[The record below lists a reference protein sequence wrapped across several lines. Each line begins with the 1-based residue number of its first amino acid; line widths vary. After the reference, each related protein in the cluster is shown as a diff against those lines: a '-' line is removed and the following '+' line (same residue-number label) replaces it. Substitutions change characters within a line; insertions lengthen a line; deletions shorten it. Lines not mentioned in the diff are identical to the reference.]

1 MHKAGFVNIIGKPNV
16 GKSTLMNVL
25 IGETLS
31 ITNAKAQT
39 TRHRIMG
46 IVNGEDYQIVYSDTP
61 GMLKP
66 AYSLQQSMMNYVEGA
81 FTDADLFL
89 LVVETGDRTLE
100 EQVLERLKKTEV
112 PLVIALNK
120 IDLHKQE
127 RVMEEMRYWQEL
139 LPQSHLIP
147 ISAQHKFNVESIS
160 QFLLEN
166 LPESPPY
173 YGKEELTDKPLRFFV
188 SEIIR
193 GELLTYY
200 KKEIPYSCEVAITE
214 YKEEATIDRITAIIY
229 VVRESQKMILLGK
242 EGQAMKRVASRAR
255 KEIEQFTGKKA
266 FLEVTVKVLKNWRDN
281 EQYLKRFGYEI

>member
-46 IVNGEDYQIVYSDTP
+46 IVNGADYQIVYSDTP

-100 EQVLERLKKTEV
+100 EEVLERLKKTEV

-127 RVMEEMRYWQEL
+127 RVVEEMQYWQEL
-139 LPQSHLIP
+139 LPQSHLVP

-255 KEIEQFTGKKA
+255 KEIERFTGKKA

-281 EQYLKRFGYEI
+281 EQYLKRFGYEV